1 AAGAPPSVK
10 ACGWPA
16 KKLPGTSPG
25 TVAAGMAAVEAAAVE
40 PARAVP
46 DVARA
51 AATMAVNSCRE
62 RAAAVPEVSASP
74 NAGVSVADSALALPA
89 AVSVGA
95 PAAGERMAACALMPC
110 EARLAMAAG
119 SLPGAVMACAP
130 GMVEGVA
137 AGVAVAAWVAPAK
150 LFRFCWGCA

>member
-1 AAGAPPSVK
+1 
-10 ACGWPA
+10 
-16 KKLPGTSPG
+16 
-25 TVAAGMAAVEAAAVE
+25 MAAVEAAAVE

-62 RAAAVPEVSASP
+62 RAAAGPEVSASP
-74 NAGVSVADSALALPA
+74 NAGVSVADSELALAA

-95 PAAGERMAACALMPC
+95 HAAGERVAACAVQPC
-110 EARLAMAAG
+110 DARLAMAAG
-119 SLPGAVMACAP
+119 SRPGAVRACAP
-130 GMVEGVA
+130 GMVEG
-137 AGVAVAAWVAPAK
+137 VAAWVAPAK